1 MLRSHQAEKLREL
14 ENSWSQEYDRLVNLS
29 GTDRLNLDLSR
40 GKPSPEQLELS
51 NPLASS
57 LKPNELIAGSG
68 IDTRNYG
75 ELSGIPEAKR
85 LGATIMGVPED
96 EIIAAGNSSLT
107 LMYITLSTA
116 MKKGLWGDT
125 RKWENSSSPKVLAPV
140 PGYDRHFT
148 MSEFFDL
155 QMINIDYTDQSLDT
169 DQIAQAVSQDNSV
182 KAIWCVPKYGNPT
195 GITLP
200 DETVEFI
207 ADLPN
212 MAAANDFVV
221 LWDNAYA
228 VHDLSPRMD
237 TLASI
242 REAALSKG
250 TLDHIVQFASTSK
263 ITFAGAGVG
272 FLSASNTV
280 RSEILKYLSILT
292 VGPDKVNQLRHA
304 RFLDNKLETHMSAH
318 ADILRPKFDL
328 VSKILEEEL
337 SDLAIADWTKP
348 NGGYFVSFDVMDG
361 LAKEIV
367 HLAKDVGL
375 TLTPAG
381 ATFPYGIDPKD
392 KNIRIAPTFAKL
404 SELESAMKVLTLCT
418 KLASARK
425 ILNQGR
431 L

>member
-1 MLRSHQAEKLREL
+1 M
-14 ENSWSQEYDRLVNLS
+14 
-29 GTDRLNLDLSR
+29 
-40 GKPSPEQLELS
+40 
-51 NPLASS
+51 
-57 LKPNELIAGSG
+57 
-68 IDTRNYG
+68 
-75 ELSGIPEAKR
+75 
-85 LGATIMGVPED
+85 
-96 EIIAAGNSSLT
+96 
-107 LMYITLSTA
+107 
-116 MKKGLWGDT
+116 
-125 RKWENSSSPKVLAPV
+125 
-140 PGYDRHFT
+140 
-148 MSEFFDL
+148 
-155 QMINIDYTDQSLDT
+155 
-169 DQIAQAVSQDNSV
+169 
-182 KAIWCVPKYGNPT
+182 PKYGNPT

-212 MAAANDFVV
+212 IAAADDFVV

-237 TLASI
+237 KLASI
-242 REAALSKG
+242 RDVALKKG

-272 FLSASNTV
+272 FLSASDKV

-348 NGGYFVSFDVMDG
+348 KGGYFVSFNVMDG
-361 LAKEIV
+361 LAREIV

-392 KNIRIAPTFAKL
+392 RNIRIAPTFARL

-418 KLASARK
+418 RLASARK
-425 ILNQGR
+425 ILNQG
-431 L
+431 

>member
-1 MLRSHQAEKLREL
+1 MLTNLQAEKLREL
-14 ENSWSQEYDRLVNLS
+14 ENSWFLEYDRLVRLS
-29 GTDRLNLDLSR
+29 GKDRLNLDLSR

-51 NPLASS
+51 NLLANNIE
-57 LKPNELIAGSG
+57 PNELISSSG

-75 ELSGIPEAKR
+75 ELSGIPEAKC
-85 LGATIMGVPED
+85 LGAAIMGVPAD

-116 MKKGLWGDT
+116 LKKGLWGDKRRWGT
-125 RKWENSSSPKVLAPV
+125 STSPKVLAPV
-140 PGYDRHFT
+140 PGYDRHFA

-155 QMINIDYTDQSLDT
+155 QMINIDYTAQSLDVG
-169 DQIAQAVSQDNSV
+169 QIKQFVSQDSSI

-212 MAAANDFVV
+212 IAAADDFVV

-237 TLASI
+237 KLASI
-242 REAALSKG
+242 RDVALKKG

-272 FLSASNTV
+272 FLSASDKV

-348 NGGYFVSFDVMDG
+348 KGGYFVSFNVMDG

-381 ATFPYGIDPKD
+381 ATFPYGIDSKD
-392 KNIRIAPTFAKL
+392 RNIRIAPTFAKL

-425 ILNQGR
+425 ILNQG
-431 L
+431 

>member
-1 MLRSHQAEKLREL
+1 MLTSLQAEKLREL
-14 ENSWSQEYDRLVNLS
+14 ENSWFLEYDRLVRLS
-29 GTDRLNLDLSR
+29 GKDRLNLDLSR

-51 NPLASS
+51 NLLANNIE
-57 LKPNELIAGSG
+57 PYELISSSG

-75 ELSGIPEAKR
+75 ELSGIPEAKC
-85 LGATIMGVPED
+85 LGAAIMGVPAD

-107 LMYITLSTA
+107 LMYIALSTA
-116 MKKGLWGDT
+116 LKKGLWGDK
-125 RKWENSSSPKVLAPV
+125 RKWDNSTSPKVLAPV
-140 PGYDRHFT
+140 PGYDRHFA

-155 QMINIDYTDQSLDT
+155 QMINIDYTAQSLDVG
-169 DQIAQAVSQDNSV
+169 QIKQFVSQDSSI

-212 MAAANDFVV
+212 IAAADDFVV

-237 TLASI
+237 KLASI
-242 REAALSKG
+242 RDVALKKG

-272 FLSASNTV
+272 FLSASDKV

-348 NGGYFVSFDVMDG
+348 KGGYFVSFNVMDG
-361 LAKEIV
+361 LAREIV

-381 ATFPYGIDPKD
+381 ATFPYGIDSKD
-392 KNIRIAPTFAKL
+392 RNIRIAPTFAKL

-425 ILNQGR
+425 ILNQG
-431 L
+431 

>member
-1 MLRSHQAEKLREL
+1 MLTNLQAEKLREL
-14 ENSWSQEYDRLVNLS
+14 ENSWSLEHDRLVRLS
-29 GTDRLNLDLSR
+29 GKDRLNLDLSR

-51 NPLASS
+51 NLLANN
-57 LKPNELIAGSG
+57 LEPNELISSSG

-75 ELSGIPEAKR
+75 ELSGIPEAKC
-85 LGATIMGVPED
+85 LGAAIMGVPAD

-107 LMYITLSTA
+107 LMYIALSTA
-116 MKKGLWGDT
+116 LKKGLWGDK
-125 RKWENSSSPKVLAPV
+125 RKWDNSTSPKVLAPV
-140 PGYDRHFT
+140 PGYDRHFA

-155 QMINIDYTDQSLDT
+155 QMINIDYTAQSLDV
-169 DQIAQAVSQDNSV
+169 DQIKQFVSKDISI

-212 MAAANDFVV
+212 IAAADDFVV

-237 TLASI
+237 KLASI
-242 REAALSKG
+242 RDVALKKG

-272 FLSASNTV
+272 FLSASDKV

-348 NGGYFVSFDVMDG
+348 KGGYFVSFNVMDG
-361 LAKEIV
+361 LAREIV

-381 ATFPYGIDPKD
+381 ATFPYGIDSKD
-392 KNIRIAPTFAKL
+392 RNIRIAPTFAKL

-425 ILNQGR
+425 ILNQG
-431 L
+431 

>member
-1 MLRSHQAEKLREL
+1 MLTSLQAEKLREL
-14 ENSWSQEYDRLVNLS
+14 ENSWSLEHDRLVRLS
-29 GTDRLNLDLSR
+29 GKDRLNLDLSR

-51 NPLASS
+51 NLLANNIE
-57 LKPNELIAGSG
+57 PNELISSSG

-75 ELSGIPEAKR
+75 ELSGIPEAKC
-85 LGATIMGVPED
+85 LGAAIMGVPAD

-116 MKKGLWGDT
+116 LKKGLWGDKRRWGT
-125 RKWENSSSPKVLAPV
+125 STSPKVLAPV
-140 PGYDRHFT
+140 PGYDRHFA

-155 QMINIDYTDQSLDT
+155 QMINIDYTDQSLDV
-169 DQIAQAVSQDNSV
+169 DQIKQFVSKDISI

-212 MAAANDFVV
+212 IAAADDFVV

-237 TLASI
+237 KLASI
-242 REAALSKG
+242 RDVALKKG

-272 FLSASNTV
+272 FLSASDKV

-348 NGGYFVSFDVMDG
+348 KGGYFVSFNVMDG
-361 LAKEIV
+361 LAREIV

-381 ATFPYGIDPKD
+381 ATFPYGIDSKD
-392 KNIRIAPTFAKL
+392 RNIRIAPTFAKL

-425 ILNQGR
+425 ILNQG
-431 L
+431 

>member
-1 MLRSHQAEKLREL
+1 MLTSLQAEKLSEL
-14 ENSWSQEYDRLVNLS
+14 ENSWSLEYDRLVRLS
-29 GTDRLNLDLSR
+29 GEDRLNLDLSR

-51 NPLASS
+51 NLLASN
-57 LKPNELIAGSG
+57 LEPNELISASG

-75 ELSGIPEAKR
+75 ELSGVPEAKC
-85 LGATIMGVPED
+85 LGAAIMGVPAD

-116 MKKGLWGDT
+116 LKKGLWGDK
-125 RKWENSSSPKVLAPV
+125 RRWGSSTSPKVLAPV
-140 PGYDRHFT
+140 PGYDRHFA

-155 QMINIDYTDQSLDT
+155 QMINIDYTAQSLDV
-169 DQIAQAVSQDNSV
+169 DQITQFVSQDISI

-212 MAAANDFVV
+212 IAAADDFVV

-237 TLASI
+237 KLASI
-242 REAALSKG
+242 RDVALKKG

-272 FLSASNTV
+272 FLSASDKV

-348 NGGYFVSFDVMDG
+348 KGGYFVSFNVMDG

-367 HLAKDVGL
+367 HLAKDAGL
-375 TLTPAG
+375 TLAPAG
-381 ATFPYGIDPKD
+381 ATFPYGIDSKD
-392 KNIRIAPTFAKL
+392 RNIRIAPTFAKL

-425 ILNQGR
+425 ILNQG
-431 L
+431 